1 MTEPSTKE
9 EIHHGRPWWRWLLWG
24 LVVILALPV
33 MVVLLLQ
40 LAPVQDYIRRQGE
53 LYLQKKLHTQVRI
66 GYLRAR
72 GWRYLELKNVYV
84 ADKASKTLLFS
95 GSLKV
100 RYNLLAF
107 INNEL
112 RINGLE
118 WDSVLVNVYRNQGDS
133 TYNYQFILDAFVSK
147 KTEPDTLAEE
157 TGTSLQYRIKDV
169 TFRQVR
175 LRFADAEGGMTAIV
189 HFRELHVDP
198 DDLLLDEG
206 LYTFRGIELDGL
218 KGLYTQSYRPKT
230 LTNAVPPPIP
240 ADTTGTPFHL
250 LLKKLRIKNSAFLYA
265 DETSGLST
273 VWRISDFQLVNSSID
288 LDSTLVQIGDMK
300 IGKTAGSF
308 TLSSP
313 KDTSSP
319 IPIDSLPNTW
329 KVLAT
334 KAELEHLD
342 FKFDN
347 NAAPPARGA
356 GNDPDYNHLLL
367 YNLSTSLSNILYKP
381 DTISA
386 VLKKLETKEKS
397 GFAVKEA
404 RFNVLFT
411 PQSLA
416 LQNMFLETNRSL
428 LRKQIAVTVPSW
440 SSLSEKTMDL
450 LQLRANIDSSHISLG
465 EWLPFVPESRRNPAM
480 KPLWNKELD
489 ITAILKGSLGKLI
502 IETLRVAD
510 NVGNRIQTNG
520 EIEHVT
526 DVNRFYA
533 NLPSVYIQ
541 SGNKQLRAWLPAG
554 TLPDTPR
561 LPEQMLITGK
571 VLGGLQD
578 LKTQL
583 QLTSSSANAQLSAH
597 LVNIMD
603 SIRARYDVTLS
614 SFKVNPGILLYDT
627 TMGWMSG
634 RMWASGQGYTFPGMV
649 AQADIH
655 LDAATY
661 NRYTYHGI
669 AMTANI
675 DKQQLQAQGQ
685 STDTSITLA
694 FDVNALLNDTS
705 VQSLQASLQMDKAD
719 LYTTNWYSEPLIL
732 KGNLTA
738 DFSSLAP
745 QRLVG
750 NAFLHNW
757 QIATKGQVFPLDT
770 IAFMAKYEDQQ
781 YLALEGPFGFI
792 HANGNIDYT
801 KVGGAFGQLINKPL
815 QPYDSSR
822 LVQLPAGQKLMW
834 NASLTWP
841 RSLRNM
847 APSLRM
853 EYPLLID
860 GRLNTDSSLL
870 ILNANL
876 LKLSYDSIRVDSI
889 KLAAQILDT
898 SLNATVDLARLYHKI
913 TPLNHTQLKANA
925 VGGKLEW
932 DLLADD
938 IKRRP
943 KYKAGGYVTFLPAN
957 AMELSL
963 KTALLLNKQQWKV
976 DENNRIHLINGVPDT
991 AQLTLSY
998 QNQSIQVQTLR
1009 DDSPGKLPP
1018 LKISIKDFKLST
1030 ITALLSSDTLL
1041 ADGLL
1046 NAEALASN
1054 LDSSPS
1060 IKSSLKIDSLVFR
1073 GTSVGTLDANI
1084 ETPQANQYKLAANL
1098 TGNQNDVK
1106 VEGTYNADTTINA
1119 TVDINNINMASL
1131 EAFTFGNVTRMHGS
1145 ADGQFTIT
1153 GTTDKPKVLGTLHF
1167 NDAGGTITYVGAHLR
1182 LPDETLT
1189 MDEKGIAFNQ
1199 FVVADS
1205 LDNELVVDGRINT
1218 PDFSKYNFNLDIN
1231 SDNFM
1236 ILGEQQDPK
1245 QLYYGPAFVDARIR
1259 VRGNL
1264 DLPRI
1269 DASVKLRDKSKITV
1283 TLPSEEPGIANRE
1296 GVIVFVDKSNPVD
1309 SSLFK
1314 AVDSTRFENPRLKGI
1329 NFSGNMEVTPESIIK
1344 IIIDPVNGDFVEAQ
1358 GTANINATLDASSKM
1373 TLTGRYEISEGK
1385 YEMSL
1390 NQLIKRSFSIEKGS
1404 TITFSGEAM
1413 EADLNITAK
1422 YTVNAAA
1429 ADLVQDQLTNLS
1441 ETDRN
1446 RYRQKLPFYVYLHIK
1461 GQMMKPEISFELDMP
1476 EAEQNAF
1483 SGSVYNRIK
1492 QINQIPSELN
1502 KQVMGLLVLN
1512 SFIPDDPLAGDGG
1525 SGDFGVRNMARQ
1537 SVSKILSQQLNNLA
1551 GNLIKGIDLNFDV
1564 ESREDYSSG
1573 SAQETTNLKVGA
1585 SKKLFN
1591 ERLSVSVGSNVMLQG
1606 ENQANPSSLVGDI
1619 SVEYKLTKDG
1629 RYRVRVYQRND
1640 NSTVIEG
1647 QVVETGVAF
1656 ALIMDYD
1663 EFREIFHRVKSQE
1676 KKKKLRNKKKTVSN
1690 KTK

>member
-1 MTEPSTKE
+1 MTDPSTKE

-24 LVVILALPV
+24 LVVILILPV

-53 LYLQKKLHTQVRI
+53 QYLQNKLHTKVRI
-66 GYLRAR
+66 GYLRMR

-112 RINGLE
+112 RVNGLE

-147 KTEPDTLAEE
+147 KTEPDTLSEE

-169 TFRQVR
+169 SLRQVR
-175 LRFADAEGGMTAIV
+175 LRFADAEGGMTAIM
-189 HFRELHVDP
+189 HFRELHIDP
-198 DDLLLDEG
+198 DDLLLDQG
-206 LYTFRGIELDGL
+206 LYAFRGIELNGL
-218 KGLYTQSYRPKT
+218 RGLYTQGYRPKA
-230 LTNAVPPPIP
+230 LTNAAPPPIP
-240 ADTTGTPFHL
+240 ADTASTPFHL
-250 LLKKLRIKNSAFLYA
+250 LLKKLHIKNSVFLYA
-265 DETSGLST
+265 DEASGLST
-273 VWRISDFQLVNSSID
+273 VWRISDFRLLNSSID
-288 LDSTLVQIGDMK
+288 LDSTLVQIGDLK
-300 IGKTAGSF
+300 IGKTAGVL

-319 IPIDSLPNTW
+319 VPTDSLPNTW

-347 NAAPPARGA
+347 NAAPPPRGA

-367 YNLSTSLSNILYKP
+367 YNLTTSISNILYKP

-386 VLKKLETKEKS
+386 VLKKLEAREKS
-397 GFAVKEA
+397 GFAVHEA

-416 LQNMFLETNRSL
+416 LQNMLIETNRSL

-440 SSLSEKTMDL
+440 SSLSEKNMDL

-465 EWLPFVPESRRNPAM
+465 EWLPFVPDSRKNPAM
-480 KPLWNKELD
+480 KPLWDKEID
-489 ITAILKGSLGKLI
+489 VTAVLKGSLGKLI
-502 IETLRVAD
+502 IETLRIAD
-510 NVGNRIQTNG
+510 NVGNRIHTSG
-520 EIEHVT
+520 DIEHAT
-526 DVNRFYA
+526 DANRFFA

-541 SGNKQLRAWLPAG
+541 SGNKQLRSWLPPG

-571 VLGGLQD
+571 VLGGMQD

-603 SIRARYDVTLS
+603 SVRARYDVALA
-614 SFKVNPGILLYDT
+614 SFKIHPGILLYDT
-627 TMGWMSG
+627 SMGWISG
-634 RMWASGQGYTFPGMV
+634 RASASGQGYTFPGMIARASV
-649 AQADIH
+649 N

-661 NRYTYHGI
+661 NRYTYHDI
-669 AMTANI
+669 AINGNI
-675 DKQQLQAQGQ
+675 DKRQLQAQGQ
-685 STDTSITLA
+685 SNDTSITLA

-719 LYTTNWYSEPLIL
+719 LYTTNWYSAPLIL

-750 NAFLHNW
+750 NAFFHNW
-757 QIATKGQVFPLDT
+757 QIATNGQVFPLDT
-770 IAFMAKYEDQQ
+770 IALIAKYEDQQ

-801 KVGGAFGQLINKPL
+801 KIGSAFGQLINKPL
-815 QPYDSSR
+815 QPYDSAR
-822 LVQLPAGQKLMW
+822 LVQLPAGQTLVW

-847 APSLRM
+847 APGLRM

-870 ILNANL
+870 LMNANL
-876 LKLSYDSIRVDSI
+876 LKLAYDSLLVDSV
-889 KLAAQILDT
+889 KLAARIQDT

-913 TPLNHTQLKANA
+913 APLNHTQLKANA

-932 DLLADD
+932 DLLLDD
-938 IKRRP
+938 IRRRP

-963 KTALLLNKQQWKV
+963 KPDLLLNKQQWKV
-976 DENNRIHLINGVPDT
+976 DDNNRIHLINGHPDT
-991 AQLTLSY
+991 AQLMLSY

-1009 DDSPGKLPP
+1009 DSGQGKLPP
-1018 LKISIKDFKLST
+1018 LKTTIKDFKLST

-1041 ADGLL
+1041 ANGIL
-1046 NAEALASN
+1046 NAEAQVSN
-1054 LDSSPS
+1054 LDNSPL
-1060 IKSSLKIDSLVFR
+1060 IKSTLKIDSLVFR
-1073 GTSVGTLDANI
+1073 GTPVGTLEANVA
-1084 ETPQANQYKLAANL
+1084 TPQANQYKLSANL
-1098 TGNQNDVK
+1098 SGNQNDVK
-1106 VEGTYNADTTINA
+1106 VEGTYDSTINA
-1119 TVDINNINMASL
+1119 KVDINNINMASL

-1145 ADGQFTIT
+1145 ADGQFSIT
-1153 GTTDKPKVLGTLHF
+1153 GTTDKPKVLGSLHF
-1167 NDAGGTITYVGAHLR
+1167 NDAGGTITYVGARLR
-1182 LPDETLT
+1182 LPDETIT
-1189 MDEKGIAFNQ
+1189 MDERGIVFNQ

-1218 PDFSKYNFNLDIN
+1218 PDFSQYNFNLNIN

-1245 QLYYGPAFVDARIR
+1245 QLYYGPAFIDTRIR

-1264 DLPRI
+1264 DLPRV
-1269 DASVKLRDKSKITV
+1269 DASLKLRDKSKITV
-1283 TLPSEEPGIANRE
+1283 TLPSEEPGVANRE

-1314 AVDSTRFENPRLKGI
+1314 TVDSLRFQNPRLKGI
-1329 NFSGNMEVTPESIIK
+1329 NFSGNAEITPESIIK

-1404 TITFSGEAM
+1404 TITFSGDAM
-1413 EADLNITAK
+1413 DADLNITAK

-1429 ADLVQDQLTNLS
+1429 ADLVQDQLTNMS
-1441 ETDRN
+1441 QTDKN
-1446 RYRQKLPFYVYLHIK
+1446 RYRQKLPFYVYLRIK
-1461 GQMMKPEISFELDMP
+1461 GAMMKPEISFELDMP

-1483 SGSVYNRIK
+1483 NGSVYNRLK

-1512 SFIPDDPLAGDGG
+1512 SFIPDDPLASDGGG

-1564 ESREDYSSG
+1564 ESREDYSTG
-1573 SAQETTNLKVGA
+1573 NAQETTNLKVGA

-1676 KKKKLRNKKKTVSN
+1676 KKKKLRNKKTVSN

>member
-1 MTEPSTKE
+1 MTDPSTKE
-9 EIHHGRPWWRWLLWG
+9 EKHHHGRPWWRWVLWG
-24 LVVILALPV
+24 LAVLLILPV
-33 MVVLLLQ
+33 MVILLLQ
-40 LAPVQDYIRRQGE
+40 LEPVQDYIRRQGE

-84 ADKASKTLLFS
+84 ADKSSKTLLFS

-112 RINGLE
+112 QVNGLE
-118 WDSVLVNVYRNQGDS
+118 WDSVLINVYRNQGDS
-133 TYNYQFILDAFVSK
+133 TYNYQFVVDAFGPK
-147 KTEPDTLAEE
+147 DTTPDTLSEE
-157 TGTSLQYRIKDV
+157 TGSSLQYHLKDISL
-169 TFRQVR
+169 RQVR
-175 LRFADAEGGMTAIV
+175 LRFADAKEGMTAIV
-189 HFRELHVDP
+189 HFRELHIDP

-206 LYTFRGIELDGL
+206 LYAFRGIELDGL
-218 KGLYTQSYRPKT
+218 KGLYTQGYRPKV
-230 LTNAVPPPIP
+230 LTNTAPPPTP
-240 ADTTGTPFHL
+240 ADTASTPFHL
-250 LLKKLRIKNSAFLYA
+250 LLKKLHIKNSAFLYS
-265 DETSGLST
+265 DEASGLAT

-288 LDSTLVQIGDMK
+288 LDSTLVQIGDLR
-300 IGKTAGSF
+300 IGKTTGSF

-313 KDTSSP
+313 KDTSAP
-319 IPIDSLPNTW
+319 IPSDSVPNTW

-347 NAAPPARGA
+347 NAAPPPRGT

-367 YNLSTSLSNILYKP
+367 YNLNTSLSNILYKP

-386 VLKKLETKEKS
+386 VLKKLEAREKS

-416 LQNMFLETNRSL
+416 LQNMLVQTNRSL

-440 SSLSEKTMDL
+440 STLSENMDL

-465 EWLPFVPESRRNPAM
+465 EWLPFVPDSRQNPSM
-480 KPLWNKELD
+480 KPLWNKEID
-489 ITAILKGSLGKLI
+489 VTAVLKGSLGKLI
-502 IETLRVAD
+502 IETLRIAD
-510 NVGNRIQTNG
+510 NVGNRIRTNG
-520 EIEHVT
+520 EIEHAT
-526 DVNRFYA
+526 DVNRLYA

-541 SGNKQLRAWLPAG
+541 SGNKQLRSWLPAG

-571 VLGGLQD
+571 MLGGMQD
-578 LKTQL
+578 MKTQL

-603 SIRARYDVTLS
+603 SIRARYDVTVA
-614 SFKVNPGILLYDT
+614 SFKVNPGVLLYDT
-627 TMGWMSG
+627 TMGWISG
-634 RMWASGQGYTFPGMV
+634 RLSASGQGYTFPGMV
-649 AQADIH
+649 AWANVN

-661 NRYTYHGI
+661 NRYTYRDI

-675 DKQQLQAQGQ
+675 DKRQLQAQGQ
-685 STDTSITLA
+685 SNDTSITLA

-719 LYTTNWYSEPLIL
+719 LHTTNWYSEPLVL

-750 NAFLHNW
+750 TALLDNW
-757 QIATKGQVFPLDT
+757 QIATNGQVFPLDT
-770 IAFMAKYEDQQ
+770 IALITKYEDQQ
-781 YLALEGPFGFI
+781 YISLTGPFGFI
-792 HANGNIDYT
+792 NANGNIDYT
-801 KVGGAFGQLINKPL
+801 KVGSAFSQLINKPL
-815 QPYDSSR
+815 QPYDSAR
-822 LVQLPAGQKLMW
+822 LVQLPAGQTLFW

-853 EYPLLID
+853 EYPLLIN
-860 GRLNTDSSLL
+860 GRLNSDSSLL
-870 ILNANL
+870 VLNANL
-876 LKLSYDSIRVDSI
+876 PKLSYDSMRVDSV
-889 KLAAQILDT
+889 KLIAQIHDT
-898 SLNATVDLARLYHKI
+898 SLNATLDLAQLYHKI
-913 TPLNHTQLKANA
+913 APLNHTQLKANA
-925 VGGKLEW
+925 VSGKLEW
-932 DLLADD
+932 DLLLDD
-938 IKRRP
+938 TKRKP

-957 AMELSL
+957 AMDLSL
-963 KTALLLNKQQWKV
+963 KTDLLLNRQQWKV
-976 DENNRIHLINGVPDT
+976 DENNHIHIINGGPDT

-998 QNQSIQVQTLR
+998 QNQSIQIQTLR
-1009 DDSPGKLPP
+1009 DSGQGKLPP
-1018 LKISIKDFKLST
+1018 LKTTIKDFKLST

-1041 ADGLL
+1041 ANGLL

-1054 LDSSPS
+1054 LDNSPI
-1060 IKSSLKIDSLVFR
+1060 IKSTLKVDSLVFR
-1073 GTSVGTLDANI
+1073 GTPVGTLEANV
-1084 ETPQANQYKLAANL
+1084 ETPQPNQYKLTANL

-1106 VEGTYNADTTINA
+1106 VDGIYDSTINA
-1119 TVDINNINMASL
+1119 KVDINNLNMASL

-1167 NDAGGTITYVGAHLR
+1167 NDAGGTITYVGANLR
-1182 LPDETLT
+1182 LPDETIT

-1218 PDFSKYNFNLDIN
+1218 PDFSNYNFNLDIN
-1231 SDNFM
+1231 SENFM
-1236 ILGEQQDPK
+1236 VLGKQQDPQ
-1245 QLYYGPAFVDARIR
+1245 QLYYGPAFIDTRIR

-1264 DLPRI
+1264 DLPRV
-1269 DASVKLRDKSKITV
+1269 DASVKLRDKSHVTV
-1283 TLPSEEPGIANRE
+1283 TLPSEEPGVANRE
-1296 GVIVFVDKSNPVD
+1296 GVIIFVDKSNPVD

-1314 AVDSTRFENPRLKGI
+1314 AVDSTKFQNPRLKGI
-1329 NFSGNMEVTPESIIK
+1329 NFSGNIEITPESILK

-1404 TITFSGEAM
+1404 TITFSGDAM
-1413 EADLNITAK
+1413 EADLDITAR

-1429 ADLVQDQLTNLS
+1429 IDLVQDQVTNLS

-1446 RYRQKLPFYVYLHIK
+1446 RYRQKLPFYVYLRIK

-1483 SGSVYNRIK
+1483 SGSVYNRLK

-1502 KQVMGLLVLN
+1502 KQVMGLLVMN
-1512 SFIPDDPLAGDGG
+1512 SFIPEDPLASDGGG

-1551 GNLIKGIDLNFDV
+1551 GNLIKGVDLNFDV
-1564 ESREDYSSG
+1564 ESKEDYSTG

-1606 ENQANPSSLVGDI
+1606 ENQANPSTLVGDI

-1663 EFREIFHRVKSQE
+1663 EFREILHSVKSRE
-1676 KKKKLRNKKKTVSN
+1676 KKARLRNKKTVS
-1690 KTK
+1690 KK

>member
-1 MTEPSTKE
+1 MTDPSTKE
-9 EIHHGRPWWRWLLWG
+9 EKHHGRPWWRWLLWG
-24 LVVILALPV
+24 LAVLLILPV

-40 LAPVQDYIRRQGE
+40 LEPVQDYIRRQGE
-53 LYLQKKLHTQVRI
+53 MYLQKKLHTQVRI

-84 ADKASKTLLFS
+84 ADKSAKALLFS

-112 RINGLE
+112 QVNALE
-118 WDSVLVNVYRNQGDS
+118 WDSVLVNVYRNQADS
-133 TYNYQFILDAFVSK
+133 TYNYQFIMDAFAPK
-147 KTEPDTLAEE
+147 DTKPDTLSAE
-157 TGTSLQYRIKDV
+157 TGTSLQYHLKDI
-169 TFRQVR
+169 TLRQVR
-175 LRFADAEGGMTAIV
+175 LRFADAKDGMTAII
-189 HFRELHVDP
+189 HFKELHVDP

-218 KGLYTQSYRPKT
+218 KGLYTQGYRPKA
-230 LTNAVPPPIP
+230 LTNTAPPPTP
-240 ADTTGTPFHL
+240 ADMASTPFHL
-250 LLKKLRIKNSAFLYA
+250 LLKKLHIKNSAFLYA
-265 DETSGLST
+265 DEASGLST

-288 LDSTLVQIGDMK
+288 LDSTLVQIGDLR
-300 IGKTAGSF
+300 IGKTTGSF

-313 KDTSSP
+313 KDTSTP
-319 IPIDSLPNTW
+319 IPRDSVPNTW

-334 KAELEHLD
+334 KAEIDHLD

-347 NAAPPARGA
+347 NAAPPLRGA

-367 YNLSTSLSNILYKP
+367 YNLNTALSNILYKP

-386 VLKKLETKEKS
+386 VLKKLEAREKS

-416 LQNMFLETNRSL
+416 LQNMLVQTNKSL
-428 LRKQIAVTVPSW
+428 LRRQIAVTVPSW
-440 SSLSEKTMDL
+440 STLSENMDL
-450 LQLRANIDSSHISLG
+450 LQLRADIDSSHISLG
-465 EWLPFVPESRRNPAM
+465 EWMPFVPDSRRNPSM
-480 KPLWNKELD
+480 KPLWNKEID
-489 ITAILKGSLGKLI
+489 VTAVVKGSLGKLI
-502 IETLRVAD
+502 IETLRIAD
-510 NVGNRIQTNG
+510 NVGNRIHTSG
-520 EIEHVT
+520 EIEHT
-526 DVNRFYA
+526 MDMNRFYA

-541 SGNKQLRAWLPAG
+541 SGNKQLRSWLPAG

-561 LPEQMLITGK
+561 LPEQLLITGK
-571 VLGGLQD
+571 VLGGMQD
-578 LKTQL
+578 MKTQL

-603 SIRARYDVTLS
+603 SIRARYDVTLA
-614 SFKVNPGILLYDT
+614 SFKVHPGILMYDT
-627 TMGWMSG
+627 TMGWISGKMS
-634 RMWASGQGYTFPGMV
+634 ASGQGYTFPGMV
-649 AQADIH
+649 AHAAIT

-661 NRYTYHGI
+661 NRYTYHDI
-669 AMTANI
+669 ALTANI
-675 DKQQLQAQGQ
+675 DKRQLQAQGQ
-685 STDTSITLA
+685 SNDTSITLA
-694 FDVNALLNDTS
+694 FDLNALLNDTS

-719 LYTTNWYSEPLIL
+719 LYTTHWYSEPMIL

-738 DFSSLAP
+738 DFSSLDP
-745 QRLVG
+745 RRLVG
-750 NAFLHNW
+750 TAFLHDW

-770 IAFMAKYEDQQ
+770 IALTAKYEDQQ
-781 YLALEGPFGFI
+781 YLALTGPFGFI
-792 HANGNIDYT
+792 NANGNIDYT
-801 KVGGAFGQLINKPL
+801 KIGGAFGQLINKPL
-815 QPYDSSR
+815 QPYDSAQ
-822 LVQLPAGQKLMW
+822 LVNLPAGQILFW

-860 GRLNTDSSLL
+860 GRLNSDSSLL
-870 ILNANL
+870 VLNANL
-876 LKLSYDSIRVDSI
+876 PKLSYDSMRVDSV
-889 KLAAQILDT
+889 KLAAQIHDT
-898 SLNATVDLARLYHKI
+898 SLHATVDLAQLYHKVV
-913 TPLNHTQLKANA
+913 PLNHTQLKINA
-925 VGGKLEW
+925 VGDKLEW
-932 DLLADD
+932 DLLLDD
-938 IKRRP
+938 IRRKP

-957 AMELSL
+957 AMDLSL
-963 KTALLLNKQQWKV
+963 KTDLLLNKQQWKV
-976 DENNRIHLINGVPDT
+976 DDNNRIHIINGGPDT

-1009 DDSPGKLPP
+1009 DSSQGTLPP
-1018 LKISIKDFKLST
+1018 LKTTIKDFKLST
-1030 ITALLSSDTLL
+1030 ITGLLSSDTLL
-1041 ADGLL
+1041 ANGLL
-1046 NAEALASN
+1046 NAEALVSN
-1054 LDSSPS
+1054 LDNSPL
-1060 IKSSLKIDSLVFR
+1060 IKSSLKIDSLTFR
-1073 GTSVGTLDANI
+1073 GTAVGTLEANV
-1084 ETPQANQYKLAANL
+1084 ETPQANQYKLTANL

-1106 VEGTYNADTTINA
+1106 VDGTYDTTINA
-1119 TVDINNINMASL
+1119 KVNINNINMASL

-1167 NDAGGTITYVGAHLR
+1167 NDAGGTITYVGANLR
-1182 LPDETLT
+1182 LPDETIT
-1189 MDEKGIAFNQ
+1189 MDEKGVAFNQ

-1205 LDNELVVDGRINT
+1205 LDNELVVNGRINT

-1245 QLYYGPAFVDARIR
+1245 QLYYGPAFIDTRIR

-1264 DLPRI
+1264 DLPRV

-1314 AVDSTRFENPRLKGI
+1314 AVDSTKFENPRLKGI
-1329 NFSGNMEVTPESIIK
+1329 NFSGNAEITPESIIK

-1390 NQLIKRSFSIEKGS
+1390 NQVIKRSFSIEKGS
-1404 TITFSGEAM
+1404 SITFSGEAM
-1413 EADLNITAK
+1413 DADLDITAR
-1422 YTVNAAA
+1422 YTVNATA

-1446 RYRQKLPFYVYLHIK
+1446 RYKQKLPFYVYLHIK
-1461 GQMMKPEISFELDMP
+1461 GQMMKPDISFELDMP

-1483 SGSVYNRIK
+1483 SGSVYNRLK

-1512 SFIPDDPLAGDGG
+1512 SFIPEDPLAGEGGG

-1564 ESREDYSSG
+1564 ESKEDYSTG

-1663 EFREIFHRVKSQE
+1663 EFREILHSAKSRE
-1676 KKKKLRNKKKTVSN
+1676 KKARLRKKKTVS
-1690 KTK
+1690 KK